1 MIWLPYFRNVTVMLT
16 GTLTFVPTST
26 STSTSYPNRFWMS
39 DEYGPYIYKFSSS
52 GSLIQAIE
60 PPAAILPLDKKGNVN
75 FTSVVDPKTGRSVN
89 QGAFLFFLKLQFC
102 TAWATPSFVPLSPY
116 SISSLFSICF
126 SIVSTHWIKEADFS
140 MLSICLP
147 VGFEGL
153 TTDSSHNTLYAL
165 LQSATIQDGGGD
177 DATSRYTRL
186 VAFDMS
192 SSSTA
197 SSFTTANVTSSRSE
211 TATGTVTGEWVVPL
225 PTSKKGKTRAASEL
239 HYVSEGVFFVLSRDG
254 KGHGDDDDDA
264 SYKCV
269 RHFTTHPICGRL
281 TLARTTYPF

>member
-1 MIWLPYFRNVTVMLT
+1 MAPIFPKRHRHANRHPHLRTHLHLYFHLLSQQILDVRRIRPLH
-16 GTLTFVPTST
+16 LQILLLRLAHPSHPTFG
-26 STSTSYPNRFWMS
+26 R
-39 DEYGPYIYKFSSS
+39 
-52 GSLIQAIE
+52 
-60 PPAAILPLDKKGNVN
+60 N
-75 FTSVVDPKTGRSVN
+75 FTPGQKGECEFYVGGGPEDGEGRESGCVPLLS
-89 QGAFLFFLKLQFC
+89 QASILYYLGHTFIRATQPLFFIL
-102 TAWATPSFVPLSPY
+102 A
-116 SISSLFSICF
+116 
-126 SIVSTHWIKEADFS
+126 IVSTHWIKEADFS
-140 MLSICLP
+140 ILSICLP

-165 LQSATIQDGGGD
+165 LQSATIQDGGD
-177 DATSRYTRL
+177 DDMTSRYTRL
-186 VAFDMS
+186 VAFDVS

-197 SSFTTANVTSSRSE
+197 SSFTAANVTSSRSE

-239 HYVSEGVFFVLSRDG
+239 HYVSEGVFLVLSRDG
-254 KGHGDDDDDA
+254 NGHGDDEDDA